1 MKTRAWE
8 YLAKALQYEQRAKKM
23 RNQEEREWHLC
34 LARAY
39 RMLAEMESEVA
50 TRGPVAAGNS

>member
-1 MKTRAWE
+1 MTQKARE
-8 YLAKALQYEQRAKKM
+8 YLAKAQQCEQRAKKM

-39 RMLAEMESEVA
+39 RMLAEAEVEKQA
-50 TRGPVAAGNS
+50 RTTR